1 MQYKKNVFIKSII
14 TDYSLCMFI
23 WRRQSFLMP
32 AILLYMVADNNLDY
46 YAVSNIKQ
54 TKRELSENITFL
66 TAPSLLTKNKK
77 M

>member
-1 MQYKKNVFIKSII
+1 
-14 TDYSLCMFI
+14 MFI